1 MRILAV
7 VCTLAVIVMFSQ
19 SCGSSKNLNM
29 LSLLQ
34 GKSFN
39 VESIAGK
46 LLNAENFRNGLPNFN
61 FGTDGKLTGNAG
73 CNNFTG
79 NFKMEGKKLNLNPGA
94 MTRMACPGNDESEF
108 LNALKQVTGLKQDGN
123 KLKLLNGANELM
135 SLVPKI

>member
-7 VCTLAVIVMFSQ
+7 LFTLAATVMLTD

-29 LSLLQ
+29 INLLQ
-34 GKSFN
+34 GNSFN

-46 LLNAENFRNGLPNFN
+46 LLNAENFKNGLPNFN
-61 FGTDGKLTGNAG
+61 FGSDGKLTGNAG
-73 CNNFTG
+73 CNKFTG
-79 NFKMEGKKLNLNPGA
+79 NFKVEGDKLNLNPGA
-94 MTRMACPGNDESEF
+94 MTRMACPGNDESDF

-123 KLKLLNGANELM
+123 KLKLLNGTNEVM